1 MQLYQAKSKKSRLL
15 INTLIILLGIVFL
28 TALLSVRSWYKPSIK
43 LNHISPITI
52 VLKEDA
58 QVIDK
63 FSTNLA
69 KENARHEA
77 IKNTEN
83 KEIFELDKAAQEESF
98 EKLKFAI
105 NVIRKV
111 ILNVSTEPDPINPK
125 VGLEAQSF
133 LLAIGNDKFNE
144 LILAD
149 NIEER
154 LADIAFYKDVQ
165 IGDDSFT
172 PEILADLQELN
183 EVELKY
189 FFSEL
194 SELRQELDYQEKIK
208 KKLDKSFF
216 EKIKL
221 TNYEQVFRQT
231 FLVQKKLLDL
241 GIVRGLPKQ
250 KVEENIRIL
259 FPNLAPDSV
268 VLISKLISVSTLPNI
283 QINYK
288 KVNELEKEAVEK
300 VEPIL
305 TELKEG
311 SILAKKG
318 LPVSEQ
324 NYFYLQYLNMLNP
337 KTDWNQIKEN
347 LIIIASLVLIIIFA
361 SLFSPNVN
369 YSINRVAMVVLIPV
383 SVSAII
389 APIAIWGV
397 DKLAL
402 APIATI
408 SILLTVFYSP
418 IMAMILVN
426 LVCFFLAKSIDMNFW
441 QILPQYIGAMMA
453 ILFSRNVHLREDLTN
468 AGTKIAIVQVSCF
481 LLTIMLAVEDFKVT
495 TVLIVACFY
504 AIGAIASGFIS
515 VAALPYLESGLKLI
529 TPFKLSELSNPN
541 QPLLKKLKEV
551 TPGTYEHSINVS
563 RLSEEASSALNLNT
577 ELIRVGLLY
586 HDIGKMHA
594 PDYFIENTLGKPN
607 PHTTLDD
614 PYKSAEIIIAHVT
627 EGIKMAKKHNLPEA
641 IVDFI
646 PMHQGTTVTN
656 YFYYKAI
663 ENFGEKNV
671 DINAFRYP
679 GPRPNSKE
687 TAVAMIADS
696 SEAALRSIKDIA
708 DEEKAFAMISKIVN
722 SRWDEGEL
730 ADSSLTKEELNT
742 IIDSFM
748 KVWRSQNH
756 ERVKYPE
763 KKTDNSEEN
772 TQKIS

>member
-1 MQLYQAKSKKSRLL
+1 M
-15 INTLIILLGIVFL
+15 
-28 TALLSVRSWYKPSIK
+28 
-43 LNHISPITI
+43 
-52 VLKEDA
+52 
-58 QVIDK
+58 
-63 FSTNLA
+63 
-69 KENARHEA
+69 
-77 IKNTEN
+77 
-83 KEIFELDKAAQEESF
+83 
-98 EKLKFAI
+98 
-105 NVIRKV
+105 
-111 ILNVSTEPDPINPK
+111 
-125 VGLEAQSF
+125 
-133 LLAIGNDKFNE
+133 
-144 LILAD
+144 
-149 NIEER
+149 
-154 LADIAFYKDVQ
+154 
-165 IGDDSFT
+165 
-172 PEILADLQELN
+172 
-183 EVELKY
+183 
-189 FFSEL
+189 
-194 SELRQELDYQEKIK
+194 
-208 KKLDKSFF
+208 
-216 EKIKL
+216 
-221 TNYEQVFRQT
+221 
-231 FLVQKKLLDL
+231 
-241 GIVRGLPKQ
+241 PKQ

-541 QPLLKKLKEV
+541 QPLLK
-551 TPGTYEHSINVS
+551 N
-563 RLSEEASSALNLNT
+563 
-577 ELIRVGLLY
+577 
-586 HDIGKMHA
+586 
-594 PDYFIENTLGKPN
+594 
-607 PHTTLDD
+607 
-614 PYKSAEIIIAHVT
+614 
-627 EGIKMAKKHNLPEA
+627 
-641 IVDFI
+641 
-646 PMHQGTTVTN
+646 
-656 YFYYKAI
+656 
-663 ENFGEKNV
+663 
-671 DINAFRYP
+671 
-679 GPRPNSKE
+679 
-687 TAVAMIADS
+687 
-696 SEAALRSIKDIA
+696 
-708 DEEKAFAMISKIVN
+708 
-722 SRWDEGEL
+722 
-730 ADSSLTKEELNT
+730 
-742 IIDSFM
+742 
-748 KVWRSQNH
+748 
-756 ERVKYPE
+756 
-763 KKTDNSEEN
+763 
-772 TQKIS
+772 